1 MISLLTRLALAIL
14 VLFIVPSLAAAGW
27 WMTQH
32 HADNW
37 RAADWSSSGVL
48 PSRLEASDASIYILA
63 ARTGGLK
70 GALSL
75 HSWLVVKRPGTISY
89 DRYDVVGWGTPVR
102 KNAYD
107 ADGRWY
113 SNTPSIV
120 HEIHGTGA
128 RGLIPKIEAAIR
140 QYPYAR
146 PGSYVLWPGPNSNSF
161 VAHVLRSVPEIG
173 VVLPSNAVGRDF
185 PTDGR
190 LFAIDDDWRNFRAT
204 LFGYIGFAA
213 GARSGFEINFMG
225 LVAGFDILNPGLKV
239 PGFGRIG
246 IWR

>member
-1 MISLLTRLALAIL
+1 MIKLFARLALLIL
-14 VLFIVPSLAAAGW
+14 VVFIVPSLAAAGW

-32 HADNW
+32 HANNW
-37 RAADWSSSGVL
+37 RDANWSSSNVL
-48 PSRLEASDASIYILA
+48 PAKPTADDAAIYVLA

-75 HSWLVVKRPGTISY
+75 HSWLVLKRPGTTHY

-120 HEIHGTGA
+120 HEIHGTEA
-128 RGLIPKIEAAIR
+128 ATLISKIETAILK
-140 QYPYAR
+140 YPYAK
-146 PGSYVLWPGPNSNSF
+146 PGNYVIWPGPNSNSF
-161 VAHVLRSVPEIG
+161 VAHILRSVPEIG
-173 VVLPSNAVGRDF
+173 VVLPANAVGRDF
-185 PTDGR
+185 PTDGK
-190 LFAIDDDWRNFRAT
+190 LFAIDDDWRNVHAT
-204 LFGYIGFAA
+204 LFGYTGFAV

-239 PGFGRIG
+239 PGFGRIDL
-246 IWR
+246 